1 MDREN
6 VGGNELGA
14 SAQPSGLWN
23 VKADTHVYQRHVQM
37 ARRPPAKISI
47 VLNHEQAHVI
57 DKLS

>member
-1 MDREN
+1 MDQEN
-6 VGGNELGA
+6 VGGNEPGA

-23 VKADTHVYQRHVQM
+23 VKADTHVYQRHVQT
-37 ARRPPAKISI
+37 AGRPSAKISI